1 MLDLGKH
8 KGRKDDK
15 KLLST
20 VNTIKKKYN
29 SLRQACRLADISW
42 TELHRHTYVKSD
54 VQRKIEYNCK
64 LTSSQIQDIQAHY
77 NSDEISF
84 PLPDKKFANKRFLRT
99 SITKCQQMYNL
110 LASTT
115 CKISTATYHRYKPK
129 AVKLQGCIP
138 FCQSCCK
145 KCQNFENANDE
156 ASKYLQ
162 SIPRNIGDCIHQT
175 LCPYMGFFPKLNCI
189 L

>member
-1 MLDLGKH
+1 M
-8 KGRKDDK
+8 
-15 KLLST
+15 
-20 VNTIKKKYN
+20 
-29 SLRQACRLADISW
+29 
-42 TELHRHTYVKSD
+42 
-54 VQRKIEYNCK
+54 QRKIEYNHK
-64 LTSSQIQDIQAHY
+64 LTSSQIKDIQAHY

-129 AVKLQGCIP
+129 AVKLQGHIP
-138 FCQSCCK
+138 FHQSCCK
-145 KCQNFENANDE
+145 KCQNFEKANDE

-162 SIPRNIGDCIHQT
+162 SIPRNIGDCIDQT

-189 L
+189 YETVIIVALTILNL